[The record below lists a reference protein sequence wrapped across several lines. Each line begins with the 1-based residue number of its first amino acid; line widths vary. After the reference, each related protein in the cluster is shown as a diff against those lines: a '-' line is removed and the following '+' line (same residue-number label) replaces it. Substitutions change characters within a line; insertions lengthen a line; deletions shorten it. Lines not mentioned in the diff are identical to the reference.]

1 MKTFKWAVRAAVV
14 TATFIFSIANISA
27 FADTLPGSGKTVRYV
42 QADSL
47 GANYVADQIV
57 ARAMRSLGYD
67 IKLSTMNITLFFAAV
82 AQGDVD
88 LSTDVNLPQ
97 REPEFR
103 TVEKQAEI
111 IGTGF
116 ITGGGVNGYMI
127 DRKTALAHNITSI
140 EQMKDPNIASL
151 FGEDGK
157 AELISCDPGWSCADV
172 VNYQLKKFGLA
183 QNVHVV
189 SGKYEA
195 LMMDAVS
202 RIKSGSPAFF
212 YAWSPSWVTSG
223 LVPGKDV
230 VWLPVPADALPP
242 KMPNTGS
249 ALVKGV
255 VGCAGGADP
264 CHMAMASWNAG
275 SVANRAFI
283 SANPG
288 IKALI
293 QQIKFSPAVWA
304 DWESAISK
312 EPSSNGLFG
321 RLADQWLAANGSQF
335 AQWVATARA
344 AH

>member
-1 MKTFKWAVRAAVV
+1 MKTLKCGGAAAVLAALLFPAVR
-14 TATFIFSIANISA
+14 TFAI
-27 FADTLPGSGKTVRYV
+27 ADTLPGTGKTVRYV

-57 ARAMRSLGYD
+57 AKAMQSLGYD
-67 IKLSTMNITLFFAAV
+67 VKLSTMNITLFFAAV

-103 TVEKQAEI
+103 AVEKQAEI

-116 ITGGGVNGYMI
+116 IAGGGVNGYMI
-127 DRKTALAHNITSI
+127 DKKTADAHHITSL
-140 EQMKDPNIASL
+140 EQMKDPDVAGL
-151 FGEDGK
+151 FGEGGK

-172 VNYQLKKFGLA
+172 VNYQVKKFGLT

-195 LMMDAVS
+195 LMTDVVS

-242 KMPNTGS
+242 RMPNSGS

-275 SVANRAFI
+275 SVANRTFA

-293 QQIKFSPAVWA
+293 QQIKFPPTVWA

-312 EPSSNGLFG
+312 EHNSTGLYS
-321 RLADQWLAANGSQF
+321 RLADQWLAANRTQF
-335 AQWVATARA
+335 TQWVAAARA
-344 AH
+344 AQ

>member
-1 MKTFKWAVRAAVV
+1 MKTLKRCIGAAVV
-14 TATFIFSIANISA
+14 AATLIFTAVNIQA
-27 FADTLPGSGKTVRYV
+27 FADTLPGAGKTVRYV

-47 GANYVADQIV
+47 GANYVADRIV
-57 ARAMRSLGYD
+57 ARALKSLGYD
-67 IKLSTMNITLFFAAV
+67 VKVSTMNITLFFAAV

-103 TVEKQAEI
+103 AVETQAEI

-116 ITGGGVNGYMI
+116 ISGGGVNGYLI

-140 EQMKDPNIASL
+140 EQMKDPKIASL

-172 VNYQLKKFGLA
+172 VNYQLKKFGLT
-183 QNVHVV
+183 QTVHVM

-195 LMMDAVS
+195 LMIDAIS

-255 VGCAGGADP
+255 VGCAGNADP

-275 SVANRAFI
+275 AVANRAFI

-288 IKALI
+288 IRALI
-293 QQIKFSPAVWA
+293 RQIKFPPAVWA
-304 DWESAISK
+304 DWEASISK
-312 EPSSNGLFG
+312 EPGSTGLFT
-321 RLADQWLAANGSQF
+321 RLADQWLAANGPQF
-335 AQWVATARA
+335 TQWVAAARD

>member
-1 MKTFKWAVRAAVV
+1 MKTFKWGIRAAVV

-57 ARAMRSLGYD
+57 ARAMKSLGYD

-335 AQWVATARA
+335 TQWVATARA